1 MARKRRAP
9 FLTLDSALAA
19 DRTQRSAGWYA
30 GAFLFW
36 LIAAWLATVGLSS
49 LIPQIFGPAF
59 HGPRSGTSCGEDLRD
74 LNDEL
79 LNKVADQLKAAQKP
93 ASRDTLVAFFSD
105 FDRRLMHTKLSCSER
120 EQAAFTELSRLRH
133 GISALLDRFDREQ
146 LPHVR
151 KLHALLDDQG
161 APTP

>member
-1 MARKRRAP
+1 M
-9 FLTLDSALAA
+9 AA

-36 LIAAWLATVGLSS
+36 LLAAWLATVGLSS

-59 HGPRSGTSCGEDLRD
+59 RSARTGGSCAEDLRD

-79 LNKVADQLKAAQKP
+79 LNKVGEQLKAARKP
-93 ASRDTLVAFFSD
+93 GTRDTLEPLFSD
-105 FDRRLMHTKLSCSER
+105 FDRRLMHTKLSCTER

-133 GISALLDRFDREQ
+133 GIAALLERFDREQ

-151 KLHALLDDQG
+151 KLHALLNEQG
-161 APTP
+161 AAPP

>member
-1 MARKRRAP
+1 
-9 FLTLDSALAA
+9 LAA

-59 HGPRSGTSCGEDLRD
+59 RSARSGSSCAEDLRD

-79 LNKVADQLKAAQKP
+79 LNKVGEQLKAAQKLG
-93 ASRDTLVAFFSD
+93 ARDRLTAFFSD
-105 FDRRLMHTKLSCSER
+105 FDRRLMQTKLSCSER
-120 EQAAFTELSRLRH
+120 EQPAFTELFRLRH
-133 GISALLDRFDREQ
+133 GIAALVERFDREQ

-151 KLHALLDDQG
+151 KLHALLDDQS

>member
-1 MARKRRAP
+1 MG
-9 FLTLDSALAA
+9 A

-36 LIAAWLATVGLSS
+36 LIAAWMATVGLSS
-49 LIPQIFGPAF
+49 LVPQIFGPAF
-59 HGPRSGTSCGEDLRD
+59 GSARHGSSCAEDLRD

-79 LNKVADQLKAAQKP
+79 LNRVGERLKGAQKP
-93 ASRDTLVAFFSD
+93 GSRDTLAAFFTD
-105 FDRRLMHTKLSCSER
+105 FDRRLMHTKLSCTER
-120 EQAAFTELSRLRH
+120 EQTAFTELFRLRH
-133 GISALLDRFDREQ
+133 GLAALVERFEREQ

-151 KLHALLDDQG
+151 KLHALLDQEG